1 MKPYSHLQMTQKA
14 HRNKVNIGGITLHSA
29 LHLPVQKHN
38 CNDLR
43 GQALAMLQHK
53 LKDVTYLI
61 VDEISMLGQN
71 MMAWVDKR
79 LRQAKTHLDIPFG
92 GISVILIG
100 DFAQLPPVGD
110 RPPFA
115 PEGEGS
121 HGHTM
126 YHLFTKIVILDK
138 VIRQSGINS
147 ESKQFRD
154 MLLRL
159 RNGQSTE
166 ADWNTLLQRTP
177 TMANNSDE
185 FTNDIR
191 LFYKKENVA
200 KYNYDAITKLGSPV
214 AQINAI
220 HSCMCSNCFNK
231 K

>member
-1 MKPYSHLQMTQKA
+1 
-14 HRNKVNIGGITLHSA
+14 
-29 LHLPVQKHN
+29 
-38 CNDLR
+38 
-43 GQALAMLQHK
+43 MLQHK

-61 VDEISMLGQN
+61 VDEVSMLGQN

-92 GISVILIG
+92 GISVILIS

-110 RPPFA
+110 RPLFA

-126 YHLFTKIVILDK
+126 YNLFTKIVSLDTWSYNYNLFTKIVILDK

-177 TMANNSDE
+177 TMANNSHE
-185 FTNDIR
+185 FTNAIR

-200 KYNYDAITKLGSPV
+200 KYNYDAITWGGSKNLRRGVLTKILG
-214 AQINAI
+214 
-220 HSCMCSNCFNK
+220 
-231 K
+231 